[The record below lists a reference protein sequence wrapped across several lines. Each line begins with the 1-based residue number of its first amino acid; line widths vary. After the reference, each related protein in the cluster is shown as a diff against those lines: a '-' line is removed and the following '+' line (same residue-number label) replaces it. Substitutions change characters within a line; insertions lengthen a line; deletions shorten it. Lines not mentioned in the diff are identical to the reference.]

1 MDVIVVGYL
10 ALDDITCPAGHFT
23 SVPGGAAY
31 YCAAAAAVAGARV
44 ALVASAGADFPGEA
58 LEQLEG
64 VGVVIDSVRRD
75 DGPSPRSRM
84 VDPSGRERT
93 APHHRDPTWWAA
105 QRRLAPP
112 IAPGGAAAYVFNA
125 MSVEML
131 AAQVAARRPTDRMV
145 LDTSVAFASVQAG
158 AILAQVPHMHLFAP
172 SREETRLLL
181 PGLDDDA
188 ALAVLAAQ
196 VPIAVHKRGADGLG
210 LLRHGGTTL
219 VEATRALEIVD
230 TTGAG
235 DSVVGALAAGLAQ
248 GLPDRELL
256 RLASKIAATAIAG
269 VGIAGLVKQ

>member
-31 YCAAAAAVAGARV
+31 YCAAAAAAAGARV
-44 ALVASAGADFPGEA
+44 ALVASAGADFPVAA

-64 VGVVIDSVRRD
+64 LGVVIDAVRRH

-84 VDPSGRERT
+84 VDPSGRART
-93 APHHRDPTWWAA
+93 APHHRDPAWWAA

-112 IAPGGAAAYVFNA
+112 IAPGGAAVYVFNA
-125 MSVEML
+125 MSADML
-131 AAQVAARRPTDRMV
+131 AAQAAARGPTERMV
-145 LDTSVAFASVQAG
+145 LDTSVAFAAVQSE
-158 AILAQVPHMHLFAP
+158 AILAQVPRMFVFAP

-181 PGLDDDA
+181 SRLDDDA
-188 ALAVLAAQ
+188 ALAALAAQ
-196 VPIAVHKRGADGLG
+196 VPIAVQKRGADGLA
-210 LLRHGGTTL
+210 LLRHGGTVL
-219 VEATRALEIVD
+219 LEATQVSKIVD

-256 RLASKIAATAIAG
+256 VLASKIAAMAIAG